1 MDWAIISKTLTR
13 LETLVPDEAA
23 AELALLGREDP
34 ALFERVEGLRATAN
48 VAQSFMQTSMPDA
61 GVHQTGSMQPADRI
75 DIWKINALLGAGGI
89 GEVYEASLADA

>member
-23 AELALLGREDP
+23 AELGLLGREDP
-34 ALFERVEGLRATAN
+34 VLFERVEGLRATGN
-48 VAQSFMQTSMPDA
+48 VAQSFMQTRMPDA
-61 GVHQTGSMQPADRI
+61 DVDQTGSMQPGDRI
-75 DIWKINALLGAGGI
+75 DVWKINALLGAAGM